1 MANKTPPV
9 VFGEHKKLH
18 LLTEG
23 GVFNGE
29 LQGFLDKNSGLNE
42 QVEIIPRRACFRR
55 VCVINLSRFLTQSAQ
70 SGKLFVV
77 SIIGL
82 QSSGKS
88 TLLNNLFHT
97 DLRFGFMFLFVPKAE
112 LRGAFTH

>member
-1 MANKTPPV
+1 MASKTPPV

-42 QVEIIPRRACFRR
+42 QVVFIAQRACFRCF
-55 VCVINLSRFLTQSAQ
+55 VWHQPLEKLTQVGQ

-97 DLRFGFMFLFVPKAE
+97 DLRLGFMFLLVPKAQFM
-112 LRGAFTH
+112 GAFTD